1 MILKVYFL
9 SAADGASDAINV
21 IEERT
26 KGMSIAEIWGKYGYQ
41 MIAAVVVLV
50 LGFFLA
56 KAAGSFVKKYFVRR
70 NAATG
75 FTKFTVGILKFVI
88 YFSALLAAASVMD
101 IPITSVMALF
111 SALALAFSLAV
122 KDTLALFASGVMIV
136 LSKPFAVGD
145 FIELP
150 SEEVSGYVKE
160 VGFAHTHL
168 RTADCKE
175 VIIPNS
181 VITSSTILNY
191 SRMEVRRLE
200 LVFPVAYDTDI
211 AFAKKLIL
219 EAAEEEPL
227 IRNDKPRTALVTN
240 LADSAIEILFKSY
253 APWDSI
259 ADAKGKMNERVIE
272 KFRAN
277 NVEFPFN
284 QLDVHMK

>member
-1 MILKVYFL
+1 MNIYFL
-9 SAADGASDAINV
+9 SSAQTASDAIDV

-26 KGMSIAEIWGKYGYQ
+26 KGMSIAEIWSKYSYQ
-41 MIAAVVVLV
+41 IIAAVLTLA

-56 KAAGSFVKKYFVRR
+56 KAAGKFVKKYFTRR
-70 NAATG
+70 EAATG

-88 YFSALLAAASVMD
+88 YFSALLLAASIMD
-101 IPITSVMALF
+101 IPVTSVLALF

-150 SEEVSGYVKE
+150 SEEVTGYVKE

-181 VITSSTILNY
+181 IITSNTILNY

-200 LVFPVAYDTDI
+200 LTFPVAYDSDI
-211 AFAKKLIL
+211 ALAKKLIL

-227 IRNDKPRTALVTN
+227 IRKDKSRTTLVNN
-240 LADSAIEILFKSY
+240 LADSAIEILFKGY

>member
-70 NAATG
+70 DAATG

-240 LADSAIEILFKSY
+240 LADSAIEILFKGY

>member
-1 MILKVYFL
+1 MNIYFL
-9 SAADGASDAINV
+9 SSAQTASDAIDV
-21 IEERT
+21 LEERT
-26 KGMSIAEIWGKYGYQ
+26 KGMSIAEIWSKYGYQ
-41 MIAAVVVLV
+41 IIAAVLTLA

-56 KAAGSFVKKYFVRR
+56 KAAGRFVKKYFARR
-70 NAATG
+70 EAATG

-88 YFSALLAAASVMD
+88 YFSALLLAASIMD
-101 IPITSVMALF
+101 IPVTSVLALF

-150 SEEVSGYVKE
+150 SEEVAGYVEE

-181 VITSSTILNY
+181 IITSNTILNY

-200 LVFPVAYDTDI
+200 LTFPVDYDSDI
-211 AFAKKLIL
+211 ALAKKLIL

-227 IRNDKPRTALVTN
+227 IRKDKPRTTLVNN
-240 LADSAIEILFKSY
+240 LADSAIEILFKGY

-277 NVEFPFN
+277 KVEFPFN

>member
-1 MILKVYFL
+1 MNIYFL
-9 SAADGASDAINV
+9 SSAQTASDAIDV
-21 IEERT
+21 LEERT
-26 KGMSIAEIWGKYGYQ
+26 KGMSIAEIWSKYGYQ
-41 MIAAVVVLV
+41 IIAAVLTLA

-56 KAAGSFVKKYFVRR
+56 KAAGRFVKKYFARR
-70 NAATG
+70 EAATG

-88 YFSALLAAASVMD
+88 YFSALLLAASIMD
-101 IPITSVMALF
+101 IPVTSVLALF

-150 SEEVSGYVKE
+150 SEEVAGYVEE

-181 VITSSTILNY
+181 IITSNTILNY

-200 LVFPVAYDTDI
+200 LTFPVDYDSDI
-211 AFAKKLIL
+211 ALAKKLIL

-227 IRNDKPRTALVTN
+227 IRKDKPRTTLVNN
-240 LADSAIEILFKSY
+240 LADSAIEILFKGY

-272 KFRAN
+272 KVRAN
-277 NVEFPFN
+277 KVEFPFN

>member
-1 MILKVYFL
+1 MNIYFL
-9 SAADGASDAINV
+9 SSTEAASDAIGV
-21 IEERT
+21 LEERT
-26 KGMSIAEIWGKYGYQ
+26 KGMSIAEIWSKFGYQ
-41 MIAAVVVLV
+41 IIAAVLTLV

-56 KAAGSFVKKYFVRR
+56 KAAGRFVKKYFVRR
-70 NAATG
+70 DAATG

-88 YFSALLAAASVMD
+88 YFSALLLAASIMD
-101 IPITSVMALF
+101 IPVTSVLALF

-145 FIELP
+145 FIEIP
-150 SEEVSGYVKE
+150 SEGVTGYVKE

-181 VITSSTILNY
+181 IITSNTILNY

-200 LVFPVAYDTDI
+200 LTFPVDYDSDI
-211 AFAKKLIL
+211 ALAKKLIL

-227 IRNDKPRTALVTN
+227 IRKDKPRTALVNN
-240 LADSAIEILFKSY
+240 LGDSAIEILLRAY
-253 APWDSI
+253 VPWDSVV
-259 ADAKGKMNERVIE
+259 DATGKMNERVIE
-272 KFRAN
+272 KFRTN
-277 NVEFPFN
+277 KVELPFN